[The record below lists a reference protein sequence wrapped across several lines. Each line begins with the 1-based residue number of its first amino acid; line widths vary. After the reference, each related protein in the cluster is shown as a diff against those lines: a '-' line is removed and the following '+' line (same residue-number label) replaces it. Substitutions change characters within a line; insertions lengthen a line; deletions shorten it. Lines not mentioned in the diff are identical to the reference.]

1 MWSRPTIET
10 YTRCGVPV
18 RDAAATRRRVASTSP
33 RALVAQCTMAATP
46 FTAASSPFPV
56 LRSPTTYSTPSA
68 ASGRRR
74 VSTRTSR
81 PASRSPQAI
90 RRPRRP
96 VPPVT
101 STCSVIAPPSVAGP
115 GALSAARCYIDRVR
129 FVSENDGS
137 RTRKVTGA
145 MTVDGRDCLAE
156 RFEAH
161 RPRLWAVA
169 YRMLGSPSDAED
181 AVQEAWLRL
190 SRADPGGVQN
200 LGGWLT
206 TVVGR
211 VCLDMLRAR
220 ASRREEVI
228 APQLPDS
235 AGTDPQQEAELADS
249 LGSALLVVMDT
260 LTPAERLAFVL
271 HDVFG
276 VAFKEIAPIL
286 SRTPSATKMLASRA
300 RRRVRTSS
308 STVDADPLRQRRVV
322 GAFLAAVR
330 EGDFPA
336 LLTML
341 APGVVLRPDR
351 AAVQAGARPDIR
363 GASAV

>member
-1 MWSRPTIET
+1 M
-10 YTRCGVPV
+10 
-18 RDAAATRRRVASTSP
+18 
-33 RALVAQCTMAATP
+33 
-46 FTAASSPFPV
+46 
-56 LRSPTTYSTPSA
+56 
-68 ASGRRR
+68 
-74 VSTRTSR
+74 
-81 PASRSPQAI
+81 
-90 RRPRRP
+90 
-96 VPPVT
+96 
-101 STCSVIAPPSVAGP
+101 
-115 GALSAARCYIDRVR
+115 
-129 FVSENDGS
+129 
-137 RTRKVTGA
+137 
-145 MTVDGRDCLAE
+145 DGRDCLAE

-211 VCLDMLRAR
+211 VCLDMLRTR

-276 VAFKEIAPIL
+276 VAFKEIALIL

-322 GAFLAAVR
+322 SAFLAAVR

-363 GASAV
+363 GASAVADECVRARGAAQPALIDGLAGAVWASGGTPRLVFEFTIVRGLIAAIDVIADPGGLSRREVVVQGY